1 MAKLKRHLVVASVTF
16 LCVSIAAI
24 FSIQKYRDNGSQD
37 TRNKPSETSDA
48 APFEKPSPLQ
58 VQAESSSSPLPA
70 SAANSVSRQQSLMI
84 TQDNRTDRPEMKTP
98 LSTDQK
104 TEADKDAAVSKV
116 LGALIRQS
124 TNLSAEERAK
134 KLALVLDRGA
144 LLKDRREAAWILAKG
159 GDAETL
165 SALRQIL
172 ADPAAAPD
180 LKAAIIEGLA
190 YSNYPQKKE
199 VFLSALAEK
208 NEVVA
213 RAAIKGLSSIGDQ
226 ESVDILSGIAG
237 SPDEPGILVSE
248 AIAGLGKISNP
259 LAYQTLVDLYN
270 ESAGKD
276 NSDSDSRQEIIAA
289 LGQRNI
295 SETGEFF
302 DQILKG
308 KDSNPE
314 LRVAV
319 AQSLEETQGDVS
331 PFLINMLHDENG
343 EVRAAAAWTLA
354 AREEP
359 GNIARE
365 AEAILQKEPDAKVR
379 TRLYQALGNQENVDI
394 GAVFPAISNESDPD
408 ARAAGYDLLAK
419 NIGTLKNTDLKERF
433 ENAIVPELKQSAL
446 TADKLNSRLSA
457 IITLRRANTEQSRRA
472 LEEIAAQS
480 KDNRILEATGMV
492 K

>member
-1 MAKLKRHLVVASVTF
+1 MAKLKRHLVVVSVTF
-16 LCVSIAAI
+16 LCVSIAAV

-37 TRNKPSETSDA
+37 TRNKPSEISDA
-48 APFEKPSPLQ
+48 APFEKPSPPQ
-58 VQAESSSSPLPA
+58 VQAEPSPLPA

-84 TQDNRTDRPEMKTP
+84 SQDNRTDRSQVKPP
-98 LSTDQK
+98 PSTDQK
-104 TEADKDAAVSKV
+104 TEADKDAAFSKV
-116 LGALIRQS
+116 LGAMVRQS
-124 TNLSAEERAK
+124 ANLSAEERAK
-134 KLALVLDRGA
+134 KLALVLDRTA

-165 SALRQIL
+165 SALKKIL

-190 YSNYPQKKE
+190 YSNDPQKKE
-199 VFLSALAEK
+199 VFLSALPEK

-213 RAAIKGLSSIGDQ
+213 RAAIKGLSSVGDQ
-226 ESVDILSGIAG
+226 ESVDILSGIAD
-237 SPDEPGILVSE
+237 SPDEPRILVSE

-259 LAYQTLVDLYN
+259 SAYQKLVDLYN
-270 ESAGKD
+270 EPADKD
-276 NSDSDSRQEIIAA
+276 NSDSDSREEIIAA
-289 LGQRNI
+289 MGQRDI

-302 DQILKG
+302 DQILKD

-314 LRVAV
+314 LRVAI

-331 PFLINMLHDENG
+331 PFLINLLHDKDS

-394 GAVFPAISNESDPD
+394 GTVFPAILNESDPD
-408 ARAAGYDLLAK
+408 ARSAGYDLLAK
-419 NIGTLKNTDLKERF
+419 NIGALENTDLKERF

-457 IITLRRANTEQSRRA
+457 VITLRRANTEQSRRA
-472 LEEIAAQS
+472 LEEIAAKS